1 MSLTKTPTKNN
12 QNFLTQLVAARLEKE
27 DGTIEVSG
35 KKVGKSFFSFLIQ
48 IGLITTFH
56 LNILENIV
64 FYVNQAYLSVQKK
77 KKIIIVIIKSFPSLL
92 RHRIHQ
98 ITLTLETYV
107 LKDREI
113 KLIRP
118 R

>member
-77 KKIIIVIIKSFPSLL
+77 KKKLL
-92 RHRIHQ
+92 
-98 ITLTLETYV
+98 L
-107 LKDREI
+107 
-113 KLIRP
+113 
-118 R
+118 